1 MDKSHQ
7 QAQETRRHNAEARV
21 AEIREKTAALS
32 AARHAL
38 SRVLEDPNATPE
50 QVPGS
55 SWSWGKAKYKAG
67 PNSGPAFFTSSRQFV
82 GI

>member
-21 AEIREKTAALS
+21 AEIRAKTAALS

-50 QVPGS
+50 QVLEAARLLLEL
-55 SWSWGKAKYKAG
+55 GK
-67 PNSGPAFFTSSRQFV
+67 S
-82 GI
+82 

>member
-32 AARHAL
+32 AAL
-38 SRVLEDPNATPE
+38 CTLII
-50 QVPGS
+50 
-55 SWSWGKAKYKAG
+55 K
-67 PNSGPAFFTSSRQFV
+67 
-82 GI
+82 

>member
-32 AARHAL
+32 VARHAL

-50 QVPGS
+50 QVLEAARLLLEL
-55 SWSWGKAKYKAG
+55 GK
-67 PNSGPAFFTSSRQFV
+67 S
-82 GI
+82 

>member
-50 QVPGS
+50 QVLEAARLLLEL
-55 SWSWGKAKYKAG
+55 GK
-67 PNSGPAFFTSSRQFV
+67 S
-82 GI
+82 